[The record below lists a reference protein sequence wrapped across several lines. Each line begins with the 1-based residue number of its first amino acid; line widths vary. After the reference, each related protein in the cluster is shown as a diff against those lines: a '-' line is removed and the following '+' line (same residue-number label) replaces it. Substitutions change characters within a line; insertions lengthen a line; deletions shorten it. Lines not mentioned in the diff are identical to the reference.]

1 VRRRRHYALPSVA
14 AAQGG
19 QTKAWKIEVLLG
31 LGDNREDGDCA
42 RGWGG
47 AVKRRDRGGRS
58 KENRPS
64 DVDGVRREFEKK

>member
-1 VRRRRHYALPSVA
+1 MRRRRHYALPSVA

-42 RGWGG
+42 QGWGG
-47 AVKRRDRGGRS
+47 AVKWGRS
-58 KENRPS
+58 GVGDPNIGRRMWQSKE
-64 DVDGVRREFEKK
+64 RE